1 MKTWKVI
8 WWGER
13 SGSRLV
19 TAAVRVFV
27 DVLAAAFVLEHA
39 QEARKKRREVD
50 DAAGKVADVV
60 DVPREDD

>member
-1 MKTWKVI
+1 MEDFV
-8 WWGER
+8 R
-13 SGSRLV
+13 
-19 TAAVRVFV
+19 AAVRVFI

-39 QEARKKRREVD
+39 QEARKKRHEVD